1 VSEIFNHLWQ
11 STLFAAAVALA
22 CFALRRNSPRL
33 RYWLWLAASLKFL
46 LPFAAIVA
54 VGARVQFP
62 PDTPSL
68 HAVTVQRI
76 STYFAPVSV
85 FPAAAPRGQVSSVR
99 ATLRWP
105 LVPGAIWLAG
115 AMFLSFR
122 WRRRWRTIHGAA
134 RTATRLA
141 FGCAVPTLASST
153 TMEPGVFGIFR
164 PVILLPEGI
173 ADNLTPEQLEAILA
187 HELRHVGYRDN
198 LTAALHMCVETLFW
212 FHPVIWWIGAKL
224 MDERERDCDE
234 AVLRRGSR
242 PGDYARGIV
251 HVCDS
256 YVQSP
261 LPCASGIGGSDLK
274 RRIREIMTWRG
285 SMPMT
290 FRGKAVLAAATVA
303 AMATPFLL
311 GAIRAQTLP
320 PAPAY
325 GYDVVSI
332 HRSDPAP
339 TGAQLG
345 PGPQGGWRSKNTPV
359 IMLLTV
365 AYDISDYQVLS
376 APAWVYSD
384 CYDVM
389 FTPDKAQAPPGRGAA
404 LKDQRAYRSRN
415 QQRLQA
421 VLRDRFGLVVRV
433 ETRELPIYVLRQ
445 AKSGSRLSLHAEGTP
460 ELIQVH
466 AGSLVGGKV
475 TIDILAKMLSG
486 EFHRPVHDE
495 TGLTGEYDF
504 KLDWTPDPDASA
516 DAAPAGLS
524 SPTIGSIFGAIDQ
537 LGLRLESKRGPVQ
550 VYVVEKIERPTEN

>member
-1 VSEIFNHLWQ
+1 MNAILNHLWQ
-11 STLFAAAVALA
+11 STLFAAAASLA

-46 LPFAAIVA
+46 IPFAPIVSL
-54 VGARVQFP
+54 GARVPFP

-68 HAVTVQRI
+68 HAVTVQHI
-76 STYFAPVSV
+76 SSYFAPVSV
-85 FPAAAPRGQVSSVR
+85 FPASAPAR
-99 ATLRWP
+99 ATLPWP
-105 LVPGAIWLAG
+105 VVPGAIWLAG
-115 AMFLSFR
+115 AIFLSFR
-122 WRRRWRTIHGAA
+122 WRRQWRTIHTAVRG
-134 RTATRLA
+134 ATRLT
-141 FGCAVPTLASST
+141 FGCPVPTLSSFA

-173 ADNLTPEQLEAILA
+173 ADSLAPEQLEAILA
-187 HELRHVGYRDN
+187 HELRHIGYRDN
-198 LTAALHMCVETLFW
+198 LTAALHMCVETVFW

-234 AVLRRGSR
+234 AVLRRGNR

-251 HVCDS
+251 HVCER
-256 YVQSP
+256 YAESP
-261 LPCASGIGGSDLK
+261 LACASGIGGSDLK
-274 RRIREIMTWRG
+274 KRIREIMTWRG
-285 SMPMT
+285 SAPMT
-290 FRGKAVLAAATVA
+290 FRGKAMLAAATFA
-303 AMATPFLL
+303 AISAPFLL

-339 TGAQLG
+339 AGAQLG

-365 AYDISDYQVLS
+365 AYDIADYQVIG
-376 APAWVYSD
+376 APAWVYSA
-384 CYDVM
+384 CYDVT
-389 FTPDKAQAPPGRGAA
+389 FTPDKSQAQPGRGAA
-404 LKDQRAYRSRN
+404 ETDRLAYREGNR
-415 QQRLQA
+415 QRLQA
-421 VLRDRFGLVVRV
+421 VFRDRFGLIVRT

-445 AKSGSRLSLHAEGTP
+445 SKGGSRLSPHAEGTP
-460 ELIQVH
+460 ELIQIH
-466 AGSLVGGKV
+466 AGSMVGGKV
-475 TIDILAKMLSG
+475 TIGILAKMLSS

-504 KLDWTPDPDASA
+504 KLEWTPDQDASA
-516 DAAPAGLS
+516 NASAPGPSTLA
-524 SPTIGSIFGAIDQ
+524 IGSIFSAVDQ

-550 VYVVEKIERPTEN
+550 VYVVEKIERPAEN

>member
-1 VSEIFNHLWQ
+1 VSEIVNHLWQ

-46 LPFAAIVA
+46 VPFAVIVSI
-54 VGARVQFP
+54 GARVQFP

-68 HAVTVQRI
+68 HAVTVQQI
-76 STYFAPVSV
+76 STYFAPIPV
-85 FPAAAPRGQVSSVR
+85 FPTAAPAR
-99 ATLRWP
+99 ATLHWP
-105 LVPGAIWLAG
+105 LALGAIWLAG
-115 AMFLSFR
+115 AIALSLR

-134 RTATRLA
+134 RTAKRLA
-141 FGCAVPTLASST
+141 FGCPVPTLASST

-164 PVILLPEGI
+164 PVILLPASLAG
-173 ADNLTPEQLEAILA
+173 NLTPEQLEAILA

-198 LTAALHMCVETLFW
+198 LTAALHMSVETVFW
-212 FHPVIWWIGAKL
+212 FHPVIWWVGAKL

-234 AVLRRGSR
+234 AVLRQGRR

-251 HVCDS
+251 RVCET

-274 RRIREIMTWRG
+274 KRIREIMTWRG

-290 FRGKAVLAAATVA
+290 FRGKAMLAAAALA
-303 AMATPFLL
+303 AVATPFLL

-332 HRSDPAP
+332 HRSDP
-339 TGAQLG
+339 GAMG
-345 PGPQGGWRSKNTPV
+345 GGIRPGPQGGWRSQNTTV
-359 IMLLTV
+359 IQLLTI
-365 AYDISDYQVLS
+365 AYDISDYQVIG
-376 APAWVYSD
+376 APAWAHSD
-384 CYDVM
+384 CYDVT
-389 FTPDKAQAPPGRGAA
+389 FTPDKAQAAPDSGVSE
-404 LKDQRAYRSRN
+404 KDRKAHRIAN

-421 VLRDRFGLVVRV
+421 VLRDRLGLVVRT

-445 AKSGSRLSLHAEGTP
+445 AKGGSRLSPHAEGTP
-460 ELIQVH
+460 ELIGIH
-466 AGSLVGGKV
+466 AGSIVGGKA

-486 EFHRPVHDE
+486 EFRRPVYNE

-504 KLDWTPDPDASA
+504 KLDWTPDSDASP

-524 SPTIGSIFGAIDQ
+524 SPAMGSIFGAIDQ